1 MVSIMI
7 FNGKDV
13 MCPIE
18 QTVILINKKWV
29 IQLIRDMFFGK
40 THFNEFKEDKPKLSN
55 KVLSSCLRD
64 MESNGLIKR
73 VVDSEDSSNIEYFLT
88 PKGRSLNKV
97 LYELAKFTLDNDT
110 RNYDDE
116 TKELLDELFIDVFE
130 I

>member
-1 MVSIMI
+1 MI